1 VAAEDQRSP
10 VERIVE
16 KDIRD
21 GPGVGRPLPAHV
33 RQYQRTLE
41 AYVASS
47 APPRWMVRLGEVDR
61 GIDRER
67 RRLAREYGAMRERF
81 GRNPQRFAE
90 RWRAFAHSRDFSE
103 LNELIRQHNEWYPI
117 ERRLPFDMRT
127 RDYVLVH
134 GRSYRRP
141 ELTPDWVLEQFPP
154 AA

>member
-1 VAAEDQRSP
+1 MAAEDQRTP

-21 GPGVGRPLPAHV
+21 GPGIGQPLSPHV

-47 APPRWMVRLGEVDR
+47 APPRWMERLAEVDR
-61 GIDRER
+61 GIERER
-67 RRLAREYGAMRERF
+67 RRLAREYDAMRQRH
-81 GRNPQRFAE
+81 GRDRQSFAQ
-90 RWRAFAHSRDFSE
+90 RWRAYAASRRYDE

-117 ERRLPFDMRT
+117 ERKLPWDIRT
-127 RDYVLVH
+127 RDYVLIH

-141 ELTPDWVLEQFPP
+141 ELGEDWILEQFPP
-154 AA
+154 A

>member
-1 VAAEDQRSP
+1 MAAEDQRTS

-16 KDIRD
+16 KDLRE

-41 AYVASS
+41 AYIASS
-47 APPRWMVRLGEVDR
+47 APPRWMARLAEVDE
-61 GIDRER
+61 GIERER
-67 RRLAREYGAMRERF
+67 RRLAREYAAMRERH
-81 GRNPQRFAE
+81 GRDRQRFAE
-90 RWRAFAHSRDFSE
+90 RWRAFAASRTFAE

-117 ERRLPFDMRT
+117 ERRLPIDMRT

-141 ELTPDWVLEQFPP
+141 ELGPDWVLEQFPATP
-154 AA
+154 